1 MGDERIAPVIIVG
14 CGPTGATAALELAS
28 FSVPCIVMDAGHRR
42 PQGSRAIAIH
52 RTALAVWERLG
63 CVEPMLE
70 RGVAWRTRKTYF
82 REHELQTQT
91 APEPAP
97 GELPP
102 FLNLSQHDTERCL
115 LEAVARSSLIDLR
128 WQHTLVGLCQDQDGV
143 TITAETPAGPATIR
157 GRYLLAC
164 DGARSATRK
173 LLGLDFPGK
182 TYPDRFLIADIR
194 AKLPFPPEPRFFFDH
209 PANPGHNI
217 LIHPQPGDVW
227 RIDWQ
232 LGGDAVVEDE
242 RSTGA
247 MDERIRALIGDTPY
261 ELVWLSDYRFHQRL
275 LKRLRH
281 GRVFFLGDAAHLVSP
296 FGARG
301 MNGAIHDVENLC
313 WKLSYVLAARAGQD
327 VLETYQTERWPAQQ
341 HNQEVTDA
349 TMRFMAPRTWWQRLR
364 RNVILRLRLRRLVD
378 SGRMSAPFTYTTSP
392 LLVPDDE
399 GGWAGAPELGSK
411 MVIADPRIRRR
422 IGHDFVALYF
432 TYQQVDADNVVALPP
447 DAVSPAGTIYL
458 LRPDGHIAARR
469 RNSHPADLPGLIQRA
484 LGQLAFHPLQQYAH
498 VAGDV
503 DHNETLPDPLSDS
516 VG

>member
-1 MGDERIAPVIIVG
+1 
-14 CGPTGATAALELAS
+14 LELAN
-28 FSVPCIVMDAGHRR
+28 FSVPSIVVDAGHER

-52 RTALAVWERLG
+52 RTALAVWEKLG

-70 RGVAWRTRKTYF
+70 RGIAWRTRKTYF
-82 REHELQTQT
+82 REHELQAQT

-97 GELPP
+97 GELPA
-102 FLNLSQHDTERCL
+102 FLNLSQHDTERYL
-115 LEAVARSSLIDLR
+115 LEALARSPQIDLR
-128 WQHTLVGLCQDQDGV
+128 WQHTLVGLRQDRDGV
-143 TITAETPAGPATIR
+143 TITAQTPAGLTSIR

-173 LLGLDFPGK
+173 LLGLDFPGT

-194 AKLPFPPEPRFFFDH
+194 AKLPFPAEPRFFFDH
-209 PANPGHNI
+209 PANPGHNV
-217 LIHPQPGDVW
+217 LIHPQPDHVW

-232 LGGDAVVEDE
+232 LSGDAVVEDE
-242 RSTGA
+242 RSPEA

-275 LKRLRH
+275 LRRLRH

-313 WKLSYVLAARAGQD
+313 WKLSYVLDGRAGPD

-341 HNQEVTDA
+341 HNQEVTNA

-378 SGRMSAPFTYTTSP
+378 SGKMSAPFTYTTSP
-392 LLVPDDE
+392 LLVPDEE

-411 MVIADPRIRRR
+411 MLIADPRIRRR
-422 IGHDFVALYF
+422 IGHGFVALFF
-432 TYQQVDADNVVALPP
+432 THEQVDADNVVTLPP
-447 DAVSPAGTIYL
+447 DGASPAGTLYL
-458 LRPDGHIAARR
+458 LRPDGHVAARR
-469 RNSHPADLPGLIQRA
+469 RNASPADLPALIRRV
-484 LGQLAFHPLQQYAH
+484 LGEPAAHPVQQHAH

-503 DHNETLPDPLSDS
+503 DHDETLLEPFSGG
-516 VG
+516 VR